1 MFDKSPEMQEK
12 IRKLAVKIVKHYRGK
27 GPEYVIVKI
36 DDELITITIKGILSN
51 LSEILVEEGD
61 VERVKEYWKTL
72 RPYLENQYAEEV
84 YELIGRNF
92 EYSWQINHLE
102 SSDRTIVLFLKFI
115 GDGSIEKKKV

>member
-27 GPEYVIVKI
+27 GPEYVIVRI

-51 LSEILVEEGD
+51 LSEILVEQGD
-61 VERVKEYWKTL
+61 VDRVKEYWKTL
-72 RPYLENQYAEEV
+72 RPYLENQFAEEV

-92 EYSWQINHLE
+92 EYTWQINNLE
-102 SSDRTIVLFLKFI
+102 SSDRTIALFLKLI
-115 GDGSIEKKKV
+115 ADGSIEKKKV

>member
-92 EYSWQINHLE
+92 EYTWQINHLE
-102 SSDRTIVLFLKFI
+102 SPDRTIVLFLKFI